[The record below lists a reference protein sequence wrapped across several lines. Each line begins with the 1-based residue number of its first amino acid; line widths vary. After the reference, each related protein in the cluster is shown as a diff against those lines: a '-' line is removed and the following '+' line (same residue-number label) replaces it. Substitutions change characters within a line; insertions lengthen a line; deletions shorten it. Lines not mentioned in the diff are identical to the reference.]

1 MEEGVGDI
9 VTGGGDSRNFIER
22 GDFFLGRVLGRA
34 TGVGT
39 TRERVRRECRD
50 GGRTDRGKD
59 RSEGG
64 EHGVTRIRWLVG
76 GQKAGSS
83 GTIEGEESGYR
94 RLNDENS

>member
-1 MEEGVGDI
+1 MAATVGI
-9 VTGGGDSRNFIER
+9 LSSEATSWAGFWGEQQVLELR
-22 GDFFLGRVLGRA
+22 GN
-34 TGVGT
+34 
-39 TRERVRRECRD
+39 VRREYRD

-83 GTIEGEESGYR
+83 DRGGGV
-94 RLNDENS
+94 RL